1 MKRLLYFAVVA
12 VLLAGCKTIR
22 EVQVVERVRT
32 DTLRQVVRQS
42 DSIYVHDSVTVN
54 ISGDTVRIDR
64 WHDRWRDRWRHD
76 TTYIHRTDSVPVPVD
91 VVREVPAQ
99 LTDSERLRL
108 WLGTV
113 VMWAVIAFA
122 VIKIFIYV
130 TKKK

>member
-1 MKRLLYFAVVA
+1 MKILHFYCILMLFAS
-12 VLLAGCKTIR
+12 CKTIR

-42 DSIYVHDSVTVN
+42 DSIYVHDSVTVS
-54 ISGDTVRIDR
+54 IIGDTVRIDR

-76 TTYIHRTDSVPVPVD
+76 TTYIHRTDSVPIPVD

-122 VIKIFIYV
+122 VIKILIYV